1 MKANYNSWGYYKEEQ
16 LTKELFEDGWLKT
29 GDMGEIDS
37 KGFLSIIGRVKDNFK
52 TAKGHYVSP
61 APIENSLAADSLIEQ
76 CCVVGINLPQPI
88 ALLILSI
95 EGKKLDTNTLISSLE
110 SVRNT
115 ANPQFKKYEHISKMI
130 VLKEDWTIEN
140 NCLTPTLKIKR
151 PIIEK
156 KYLAS
161 FETWNNQTE
170 TIIFE

>member
-1 MKANYNSWGYYKEEQ
+1 
-16 LTKELFEDGWLKT
+16 
-29 GDMGEIDS
+29 
-37 KGFLSIIGRVKDNFK
+37 
-52 TAKGHYVSP
+52 
-61 APIENSLAADSLIEQ
+61 
-76 CCVVGINLPQPI
+76 
-88 ALLILSI
+88 
-95 EGKKLDTNTLISSLE
+95 
-110 SVRNT
+110 VRNT